1 MSDGTKVNDTPT
13 PDAVVLVWGGRCQQC
28 GLTYPGD
35 GEDPVIRAHV
45 KSEWVK
51 AGLGHLVQDTYP
63 MRFPA
68 WLVRQGFR
76 CPVCAAPDM
85 LVDLGAPPLGTSI
98 DTCENCRPFREWLG
112 KGEGNDEPHK

>member
-51 AGLGHLVQDTYP
+51 AGLGHLVQDEWP
-63 MRFPA
+63 RRFPA

-76 CPVCAAPDM
+76 CPVCEAPDM
-85 LVDLGAPPLGTSI
+85 LIDLGTVEGL
-98 DTCENCRPFREWLG
+98 RVREFPEVG
-112 KGEGNDEPHK
+112 R